1 MRQVVVA
8 CSNGFEVRFSSGA
21 QHPIDGR
28 IPISGRQLGC
38 RHMASDGSVNK
49 AEEEVFS
56 FGDLDRQVNAAR
68 RSFRELAEPQRREIE
83 ETVGLLFLF
92 LRSIGKFKTIE
103 EWKGSR
109 DEDVLMIL
117 IKSLQT
123 TMGMLYLSESGFYDM
138 ALVLKRNYSELMLQA
153 IAVSSSD
160 DLYVKWKHHRKPF
173 DDLHKI
179 ARAIEAE
186 RSALGDLRA
195 DLAKQLVTYWN
206 ESSALHSHQL
216 GKKSV
221 EDALKEGKFRLGAS
235 IATEEFQAG
244 RLRTVRNMCLNVL
257 SLLIQSFDYG
267 GHAAVNADRFPEA
280 PALISRFNALLRR
293 TEELS
298 EPTV

>member
-1 MRQVVVA
+1 
-8 CSNGFEVRFSSGA
+8 
-21 QHPIDGR
+21 
-28 IPISGRQLGC
+28 
-38 RHMASDGSVNK
+38 MASHGSVNK
-49 AEEEVFS
+49 ADEEVFS

-92 LRSIGKFKTIE
+92 LRSIGKFKTSE

-123 TMGMLYLSESGFYDM
+123 TIGMLYLSESGFYEM

-153 IAVSSSD
+153 IAVGSSD
-160 DLYVKWKHHRKPF
+160 DLYVNWKHHRKPF
-173 DDLHKI
+173 DSFHKI
-179 ARAIEAE
+179 ARAIEAG
-186 RSALGDLRA
+186 RSVPGDPRA
-195 DLAKQLVTYWN
+195 DLAKLLVRYWN

-216 GKKSV
+216 GKEAV
-221 EDALKEGKFRLGAS
+221 QDALKEGKLQLGPF
-235 IATEEFQAG
+235 IKTEEFQAA

-267 GHAAVNADRFPEA
+267 GYTAANRGRFPEA
-280 PALISRFNALLRR
+280 PALISRFNALLRC
-293 TEELS
+293 TAELA